1 MDEMSVDRQPR
12 GLDLANRASAAIQG
26 GDLAAGARLAE
37 EAAALFLAEQGEPN
51 FDAPNMLGMR
61 TEALLTLGDHAGAA
75 QTLDRA
81 DAFAVKLP
89 GGEPFDNLRVQLGRL
104 RGVALLDG
112 GDRPGARAMLE
123 RTLELCE
130 ATVGGDGAEAAGLHN
145 MLGIVG
151 KFMGTFD
158 DAAEHYARALEIYER
173 LEAAPAVIATLH
185 HNLGGLA
192 HSRGDLETAERETR
206 RALEMRTAA
215 QGPAHPDTAGDRGQL
230 GGILSELG
238 RHEEAERELRRTARD
253 FAAAFGPD
261 HFEVAIAHTSLGAA
275 LHRVGRLDE
284 AYAAY
289 REGLSA
295 RERTQGPEHPM
306 LAPTLLNLS
315 VLCEQRGDPAAAR
328 AFAVR
333 AAAVLDGAVTEDH
346 PHRLAARERL
356 AELDGAAS

>member
-1 MDEMSVDRQPR
+1 MNVDRQLS
-12 GLDLANRASAAIQG
+12 GLDLANRASAAIAG
-26 GDLAAGARLAE
+26 GDHAAGARLAE
-37 EAAALFLAEQGEPN
+37 EAAAVFLAEQGEPN

-81 DAFAVKLP
+81 DAFAAKLP

-112 GDRPGARAMLE
+112 GDRPGARAMLD

-130 ATVGGDGAEAAGLHN
+130 ETVGADGAEAAGLHN

-158 DAAEHYARALEIYER
+158 AAAEHYARALAIYER
-173 LEAAPAVIATLH
+173 LEAAPAIIATLL

-206 RALEMRTAA
+206 RALEMRTEA
-215 QGPAHPDTAGDRGQL
+215 QGPAHPDAAGDRGQL

-238 RHEEAERELRRTARD
+238 RHEEAERELRRTAQD

-261 HFEVAIAHTSLGAA
+261 HVEVAIAHTSLGAA

-315 VLCEQRGDPAAAR
+315 ALCQQRGDRAAAR

-356 AELDGAAS
+356 AELDAAAS

>member
-1 MDEMSVDRQPR
+1 MDGMNVDRQNS
-12 GLDLANRASAAIQG
+12 GLDLANRASSAIQG

-37 EAAALFLAEQGEPN
+37 EAAAAFLAEQGEPN

-81 DAFAVKLP
+81 DAFVDKLP
-89 GGEPFDNLRVQLGRL
+89 AGEPFDNLRVQLGRL

-112 GDRPGARAMLE
+112 GDRPGARATLT

-130 ATVGGDGAEAAGLHN
+130 ATVGSDGAEAASLHN

-151 KFMGTFD
+151 KFTGTFD
-158 DAAEHYARALEIYER
+158 SAAEHYARALEIYTR
-173 LEAAPAVIATLH
+173 LEAAPAVIATLR

-206 RALEMRTAA
+206 CALEMRTASH
-215 QGPAHPDTAGDRGQL
+215 GPSHPDTAGDRGQL

-238 RHEEAERELRRTARD
+238 RHEEAERELRQTAED
-253 FAAAFGPD
+253 FTAAFGPD
-261 HFEVAIAHTSLGAA
+261 HFEVAIAQTSLGAA
-275 LHRVGRLDE
+275 LHRAGRLDE
-284 AYAAY
+284 ADAAY
-289 REGLSA
+289 RAGLSA
-295 RERTQGPEHPM
+295 RERTQGAEHPM
-306 LAPTLLNLS
+306 LAPTLMNLS
-315 VLCEQRGDPAAAR
+315 TLCEQRGDRAAAR

-333 AAAVLDGAVTEDH
+333 AVAVLDGAVTEDH

-356 AELDGAAS
+356 AALDAAAS

>member
-1 MDEMSVDRQPR
+1 MSVHRQR
-12 GLDLANRASAAIQG
+12 SGLELANRASSAVAD
-26 GDLAAGARLAE
+26 GDLAAGARLAD
-37 EAAALFLAEQGEPN
+37 EAAAAFLAEQGEPN
-51 FDAPNMLGMR
+51 FDAPNMLRMR

-75 QTLDRA
+75 RTLDRA
-81 DAFAVKLP
+81 DPFAAELP
-89 GGEPFDNLRVQLGRL
+89 AGEPFDNLRVQVCRL

-112 GDRPGARAMLE
+112 GDWPGGRAVLLH
-123 RTLELCE
+123 TLELCE
-130 ATVGGDGAEAAGLHN
+130 ATMGADGAEAASLHN

-151 KFMGTFD
+151 KFTGAFD
-158 DAAEHYARALEIYER
+158 EAAEHYARALEIYER

-206 RALEMRTAA
+206 RALELRTASH
-215 QGPAHPDTAGDRGQL
+215 GPTHPDTAGDRGQL
-230 GGILSELG
+230 GGVLSELG
-238 RHEEAERELRRTARD
+238 RHAEAERELRRTAQD

-284 AYAAY
+284 ADAAY
-289 REGLSA
+289 REGLAA
-295 RERTQGPEHPM
+295 RERTQGAEHPM

-315 VLCEQRGDPAAAR
+315 ALCQERGDRDAAR

-333 AAAVLDGAVTEDH
+333 AAAVLDGAVTADH

-356 AELDGAAS
+356 AALEVRAP